1 MNNIRI
7 LQILFVSFNSKL
19 IFTPTLLSQ
28 SYTPR
33 SMPLQPTFCQH
44 YEALVLCLLHSMVI
58 NLNASKW
65 TIADAPLH
73 SAEAAPLSEEWKTRA
88 HHNRPTH
95 KNGWSHPSASVTQQS
110 ETRNLEKTVGC
121 QASSSPSW
129 CHWSCH
135 VRRRSYGQ
143 QAPSTLRF
151 HPSESTSSILSPN
164 SPSVIINNS
173 QNLARLLTQFHAIPG
188 SLPILG
194 EQA

>member
-73 SAEAAPLSEEWKTRA
+73 SAEAAPLSEE
-88 HHNRPTH
+88 
-95 KNGWSHPSASVTQQS
+95 
-110 ETRNLEKTVGC
+110 
-121 QASSSPSW
+121 
-129 CHWSCH
+129 
-135 VRRRSYGQ
+135 
-143 QAPSTLRF
+143 
-151 HPSESTSSILSPN
+151 
-164 SPSVIINNS
+164 
-173 QNLARLLTQFHAIPG
+173 
-188 SLPILG
+188 
-194 EQA
+194 